1 MEKFLSD
8 CEPHLAFWATNGVV
22 CRNLNEL
29 LFCIKGLNE
38 KDFRYHVNSDNKK
51 NDFAKWIFEVI
62 GDELLARALEKILDR
77 EVYIDIIEQR
87 IKHIESNFEDY

>member
-8 CEPHLAFWATNGVV
+8 CNPNLAFWATNGIV

-29 LFCIKGLNE
+29 LLCIKGLSE

-62 GDELLARALEKILDR
+62 GDETLSNALTNILDKDI
-77 EVYIDIIEQR
+77 YADIIEQR
-87 IKHIESNFEDY
+87 IKHLQ